1 MVSLPIGTHV
11 AAEVATQS
19 KGNMWESFKLKQAT
33 EMAER
38 NNGMDKSTW
47 TPAAI
52 ERYEDRID
60 SIIKRTQPGIL
71 SFLINKASV

>member
-1 MVSLPIGTHV
+1 M
-11 AAEVATQS
+11 E
-19 KGNMWESFKLKQAT
+19 ESFKLKQTT
-33 EMAER
+33 EINYR

-60 SIIKRTQPGIL
+60 SIIKSTQPGIL